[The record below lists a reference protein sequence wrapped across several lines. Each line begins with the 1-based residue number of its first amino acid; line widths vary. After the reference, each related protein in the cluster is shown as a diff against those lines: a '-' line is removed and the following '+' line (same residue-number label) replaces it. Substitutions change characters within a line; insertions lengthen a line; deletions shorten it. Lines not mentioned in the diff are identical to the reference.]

1 MAGGTKESAVLGQLA
16 DKYEQLRHILA
27 DTGGLLIA
35 YSGGVDSTLLLK
47 VAVDVLGDR
56 VLAVTARSETYPS
69 QEVEEAI
76 ALAHEMGARQ
86 RVIHT
91 EELQMEEFASNP
103 PERCFYCKS
112 ELFGKLLEIA
122 RQEGLAVVADG
133 SNVDDTGDF
142 RPGMKAGAQLGIR
155 SPLREAGLTKADVR
169 ELSRQLGLPTWDKP
183 SFACLASR
191 FPYGHR
197 ISREELSQVAAAE
210 QVLRDLGVRQARV
223 RHYGETARIEV
234 DPDDFDTVMKQEN
247 RARVISAFHQI
258 GYLYVTLDLEG
269 YRTGSM
275 NAPLLAARE
284 CPENPP
290 DA

>member
-1 MAGGTKESAVLGQLA
+1 VVGQLA
-16 DKYEQLRHILA
+16 DKHERLQGILA
-27 DTGGLLIA
+27 DTGGLVIA

-56 VLAVTARSETYPS
+56 VLAVTATSETYPS

-76 ALAHEMGARQ
+76 ALARDIGARQ
-86 RVIHT
+86 QVIHT
-91 EELQMEEFASNP
+91 EELEMEEFASNP
-103 PERCFYCKS
+103 PERCFYCKR

-122 RQEGLAVVADG
+122 RQQGLAVVADG

-191 FPYGHR
+191 FPYGRR

-210 QVLRDLGVRQARV
+210 QVLRELGVRQVRV
-223 RHYGETARIEV
+223 RHYGDTARIEV
-234 DPDDFDTVMKQEN
+234 NPHDFEIVMKQEN

-275 NAPLLAARE
+275 NPRR
-284 CPENPP
+284 
-290 DA
+290 